1 MKKGWKN
8 TNMELEAYYE
18 TNNVITGKDYKKM
31 IDSVERSPKG
41 KLGRKNCIRKIYFN
55 DDINYLEDADDS
67 NRDVY
72 SIVMIDGDMDHLM
85 VEKKSRR
92 DGIVYKSYAP
102 LEKSECDRLLRG
114 DVRWLRDSI
123 YPVLNSLYLEV
134 TINQLRVGVVV
145 EYEREKYRLNGT
157 EDYIEFDFS
166 IRSVYGRRLEV
177 LSSELPMKER
187 LEPDHIVMTYKQ
199 SVSMPKFMEK
209 VFKLAST
216 TV

>member
-55 DDINYLEDADDS
+55 
-67 NRDVY
+67 VY

-114 DVRWLRDSI
+114 DVRWLRDSV

-177 LSSELPMKER
+177 LSPELPMKER
-187 LEPDHIVMTYKQ
+187 LAPDHIVMTYKQ